1 MPASRH
7 DPILVSPQT
16 NTHPQNPPAA
26 PQNRPHNRYS
36 KSHARDVASS
46 DKTDDTD
53 NTDHKNDDEDVK
65 DLNCNI
71 SRDDTPDSLA
81 EISAEDYSG
90 SQDDANN
97 QKPRS
102 SEARPHTSRSAPSMD
117 KVEAIVKSLVT
128 RSVKQCVALLQA
140 WRAASTSSTLHLP
153 PYKNHI
159 VLYHN
164 TQQAKY
170 HEALARYQT
179 RLAHI
184 QLSRR
189 FKKPGP
195 NSAAIYQSRSDIQ
208 SLTYK
213 VLSINPSSAN
223 TKSRAYYLQK
233 ADISRYLYT
242 SRILNIVSSNSLN
255 FLPAL
260 PPSKL
265 GLTFLTSEEAED
277 DRSSAVKQLA
287 AFSQLFARVIQ
298 GEQAD
303 PLFRL
308 NVKSITHLASIAE
321 APQPPRPP
329 ISGPERIATH
339 A

>member
-1 MPASRH
+1 MGSSGGPADIPLIKRSLQKAMPPSPLSSGDNAAEGSTLSRRPALPSSLSSSSSSSSSQPLAQHQLHSTATSNRASTLRRERH
-7 DPILVSPQT
+7 L
-16 NTHPQNPPAA
+16 NG
-26 PQNRPHNRYS
+26 
-36 KSHARDVASS
+36 
-46 DKTDDTD
+46 KTSTG
-53 NTDHKNDDEDVK
+53 K
-65 DLNCNI
+65 
-71 SRDDTPDSLA
+71 
-81 EISAEDYSG
+81 
-90 SQDDANN
+90 
-97 QKPRS
+97 
-102 SEARPHTSRSAPSMD
+102 
-117 KVEAIVKSLVT
+117 
-128 RSVKQCVALLQA
+128 QA

-242 SRILNIVSSNSLN
+242 SRILNVVSSNSLN

-265 GLTFLTSEEAED
+265 GLTLSDSQDLARQLISLTSEEAED

-303 PLFRL
+303 PFFRL
-308 NVKSITHLASIAE
+308 NVKSITHLASTAE

>member
-1 MPASRH
+1 
-7 DPILVSPQT
+7 
-16 NTHPQNPPAA
+16 
-26 PQNRPHNRYS
+26 
-36 KSHARDVASS
+36 
-46 DKTDDTD
+46 
-53 NTDHKNDDEDVK
+53 
-65 DLNCNI
+65 
-71 SRDDTPDSLA
+71 
-81 EISAEDYSG
+81 
-90 SQDDANN
+90 
-97 QKPRS
+97 
-102 SEARPHTSRSAPSMD
+102 MD

-128 RSVKQCVALLQA
+128 RSVK
-140 WRAASTSSTLHLP
+140 HLAGRLNKLNAP
-153 PYKNHI
+153 PPAIQEPHRS
-159 VLYHN
+159 LPQHPA
-164 TQQAKY
+164 AKY

-223 TKSRAYYLQK
+223 TKPRAYYLQK

-265 GLTFLTSEEAED
+265 GLTLSDSQDLARQLISLTSEEAED

>member
-213 VLSINPSSAN
+213 DLA
-223 TKSRAYYLQK
+223 RQL
-233 ADISRYLYT
+233 IS
-242 SRILNIVSSNSLN
+242 
-255 FLPAL
+255 
-260 PPSKL
+260 
-265 GLTFLTSEEAED
+265 LTSEEAED

>member
-117 KVEAIVKSLVT
+117 KVEAIVNLAGRLNKLN
-128 RSVKQCVALLQA
+128 A
-140 WRAASTSSTLHLP
+140 P
-153 PYKNHI
+153 PPAI
-159 VLYHN
+159 QEPLYHN

-242 SRILNIVSSNSLN
+242 SRILNIDLARQLIS
-255 FLPAL
+255 
-260 PPSKL
+260 
-265 GLTFLTSEEAED
+265 LTSEEAED

>member
-1 MPASRH
+1 
-7 DPILVSPQT
+7 
-16 NTHPQNPPAA
+16 
-26 PQNRPHNRYS
+26 
-36 KSHARDVASS
+36 
-46 DKTDDTD
+46 
-53 NTDHKNDDEDVK
+53 HKNDDEDVK

-242 SRILNIVSSNSLN
+242 SRILNIDLARQLIS
-255 FLPAL
+255 
-260 PPSKL
+260 
-265 GLTFLTSEEAED
+265 LTSEEAED